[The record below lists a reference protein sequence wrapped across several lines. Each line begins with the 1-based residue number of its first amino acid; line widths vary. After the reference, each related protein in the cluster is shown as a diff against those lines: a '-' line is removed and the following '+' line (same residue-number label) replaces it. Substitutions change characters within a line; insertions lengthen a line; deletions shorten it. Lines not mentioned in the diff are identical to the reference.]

1 MATSDK
7 ISTISDSREVHIQ
20 TGDNELYSIRE
31 SVITSQSIVI
41 EDMLGDS
48 DGSHVPL
55 PNITSN
61 EMPKIIEYC
70 NWKYEADKQNI
81 TEDARTDWINNFTAM
96 DQQMLFNVILGAN
109 YLGIQSLLDITC
121 KAIADMM
128 KGKTPEEIRET
139 FNIVNDFTPEEE
151 EEIRRDNSWCEDI

>member
-1 MATSDK
+1 MATTDK
-7 ISTISDSREVHIQ
+7 ISDSREVNIQ
-20 TGDNELYSIRE
+20 TGDNETYAIRA

-41 EDMLGDS
+41 ADMLDDS
-48 DGSHVPL
+48 DDSHIPL

-61 EMPKIIEYC
+61 ELPKIIEYC
-70 NWKYEADKQNI
+70 NWKYEADKQKI
-81 TEDARTDWINNFTAM
+81 SEDVRTAWINNFIDM

-128 KGKTPEEIRET
+128 NGKTPEEIRTT

-151 EEIRRDNSWCEDI
+151 EEIRRENSWCEDI

>member
-1 MATSDK
+1 MTKTDTISTNSTN
-7 ISTISDSREVHIQ
+7 STISESREIHIQ
-20 TGDNELYSIRE
+20 TGDNEMYSISE
-31 SVITSQSIVI
+31 SVITSH
-41 EDMLGDS
+41 DS
-48 DGSHVPL
+48 DGSRIPL
-55 PNITSN
+55 PNITSK

-81 TEDARTDWINNFTAM
+81 TEDARTAWIKNFIDI

-121 KAIADMM
+121 KAIADMIN
-128 KGKTPEEIRET
+128 GKTPEEIRET

-151 EEIRRDNSWCEDI
+151 EEIRRDNAWCEDI

>member
-1 MATSDK
+1 MTTTDK
-7 ISTISDSREVHIQ
+7 ISDSPEVDIQ
-20 TGDNELYSIRE
+20 TGDNKMYSIRE

-48 DGSHVPL
+48 DCSQIPL
-55 PNITSN
+55 PNITSK

-70 NWKYEADKQNI
+70 NWKYFADKENI
-81 TEDARTDWINNFTAM
+81 SEDARTEWINKFIDI

-121 KAIADMM
+121 KAIADMIN
-128 KGKTPEEIRET
+128 GKTPEEIRET

-151 EEIRRDNSWCEDI
+151 EEIRRDNAWCEDI